1 MKKICM
7 KDVIAAVSALDIIIV
22 VFVMAGIAGG
32 LETDLIDM
40 KQYIIRT
47 AICLVVLILSIVG
60 IGYVEKEEGEYD
72 GL

>member
-1 MKKICM
+1 MKDICL
-7 KDVIAAVSALDIIIV
+7 KDVIAFLSALGIIFV

-40 KQYIIRT
+40 KQYILRT
-47 AICLVVLILSIVG
+47 AICLAVLILSIVG

>member
-7 KDVIAAVSALDIIIV
+7 KDVIGAASALGIIIV
-22 VFVMAGIAGG
+22 VFTMAGIAGG

-47 AICLVVLILSIVG
+47 VICLVMLILSIAG

>member
-7 KDVIAAVSALDIIIV
+7 KDVIAAVSALGIIIV

-40 KQYIIRT
+40 KQCIIRT

>member
-7 KDVIAAVSALDIIIV
+7 KDVIAAASALGIIIV
-22 VFVMAGIAGG
+22 IFAMAAIAGG

-40 KQYIIRT
+40 KRYIIRT

>member
-7 KDVIAAVSALDIIIV
+7 KDVIAVVSALGIIIV
-22 VFVMAGIAGG
+22 VFAMAGIAGG

>member
-7 KDVIAAVSALDIIIV
+7 KDVIAAVSALGIIII

>member
-1 MKKICM
+1 MKKISM
-7 KDVIAAVSALDIIIV
+7 KDVIAVASALGIIIA
-22 VFVMAGIAGG
+22 VFAMAGIAGG

>member
-7 KDVIAAVSALDIIIV
+7 KDVIAVASALGIIIA
-22 VFVMAGIAGG
+22 VFAMAGIAGG
-32 LETDLIDM
+32 LQTDLIDM

-47 AICLVVLILSIVG
+47 AICLVVLILSIAG